1 MIIDVDV
8 HPDFYEIINKDK
20 EIEQIRHDEINV
32 HLNGTAQLEHIF
44 NQMNLANIGK
54 MFILGRDYSKE
65 HGFPLVSNDEVK
77 KIEDA
82 APDKFV
88 GFASIDPR
96 SKNAEDELIR
106 SFEELDLKGLA
117 LYPARQHF
125 YPDDEKLNRYYDIC
139 IKYNKPVIFHS
150 GLSWEPNTLSKY
162 GHPLEFENLA
172 NRFPNLRFCLT
183 QFGWPW
189 IRETAMLMVKNK
201 NIYAS
206 LGSLY
211 FDNAWE
217 FMNQCFTKDIP
228 ITWIDRSLRHQVMFG
243 SANPRF
249 EQIRLA
255 DAVQNLGLR
264 DSTVELIK
272 SKNAY
277 EFLKGINS
285 DDKRGGNFVY

>member
-1 MIIDVDV
+1 
-8 HPDFYEIINKDK
+8 
-20 EIEQIRHDEINV
+20 
-32 HLNGTAQLEHIF
+32 
-44 NQMNLANIGK
+44 
-54 MFILGRDYSKE
+54 
-65 HGFPLVSNDEVK
+65 
-77 KIEDA
+77 
-82 APDKFV
+82 
-88 GFASIDPR
+88 
-96 SKNAEDELIR
+96 
-106 SFEELDLKGLA
+106 
-117 LYPARQHF
+117 
-125 YPDDEKLNRYYDIC
+125 
-139 IKYNKPVIFHS
+139 
-150 GLSWEPNTLSKY
+150 
-162 GHPLEFENLA
+162 
-172 NRFPNLRFCLT
+172 
-183 QFGWPW
+183 
-189 IRETAMLMVKNK
+189 MLMVKNK

-285 DDKRGGNFVY
+285 DDKRGENFVY